1 MIHINRKFALFILA
15 LASLAAAGQTA
26 APARNPQH
34 VPPPKQQ
41 QQASFDVIGPESHI
55 QSPPAN
61 YRFPD
66 GQTYVYNVEWRLW
79 TGGTATL
86 RLDAEGDMQKVTAA
100 ADSTGVVALLFTV
113 HDRFEAR
120 FDPHTFCS
128 QRIFKHTE
136 EGFHKKET
144 TIRFDYAQRK
154 AVLDEKNLKNS
165 ETKHA
170 TQDIPPCV
178 MDVISG
184 IYYIASLPLQVG
196 ANYTFPVSDG
206 NKTLDVRAT
215 VEAREQIK
223 TDAGTFN
230 TLRVRADDASGLLK
244 SRGSAWIW
252 YTEGTQRIP
261 VQMRAR
267 AFWGTLNFKLARVE
281 KK

>member
-1 MIHINRKFALFILA
+1 LICINRKFAVLALA
-15 LASLAAAGQTA
+15 LASLTA
-26 APARNPQH
+26 SAQHASAPKPSQPQQP
-34 VPPPKQQ
+34 VVD
-41 QQASFDVIGPESHI
+41 FIGPESHI
-55 QSPPAN
+55 QPPAPN

-66 GQTYVYNVEWRLW
+66 GQNNVFTGEWRLW
-79 TGGTATL
+79 TAGGATL
-86 RLDAEGDMQKVTAA
+86 RMENDGGAQKVSAT

-128 QRIFKHTE
+128 QGIFKHTE

-144 TIRFDYAQRK
+144 NIRFDYAQRK
-154 AVLDEKNLKNS
+154 AILDERNLKDNT
-165 ETKHA
+165 TKHA

-184 IYYIASLPLQVG
+184 IYYIGSLPLQIG
-196 ANYTFPVSDG
+196 SSYTFPLNDG
-206 NKTLDVRAT
+206 GKTIDVRAT
-215 VEAREQIK
+215 VEGREQIK

-230 TLRVRADDASGLLK
+230 TLRVRTDDASGAMK

-252 YTEGTQRIP
+252 YTEGIQHIP

-281 KK
+281 RK

>member
-1 MIHINRKFALFILA
+1 MVHINRKFAVFLLA

-26 APARNPQH
+26 APTRNPQH
-34 VPPPKQQ
+34 EPAPNQPPS
-41 QQASFDVIGPESHI
+41 AAVDVIGPESHI
-55 QSPPAN
+55 QAPPAN

-66 GQTYVYNVEWRLW
+66 GQAYVYTLEWRLW
-79 TGGTATL
+79 TAGTATL
-86 RLDAEGDMQKVTAA
+86 RMENEGAMRKVTAT
-100 ADSTGVVALLFTV
+100 ADSSGVVALLFTV

-128 QRIFKHTE
+128 QGIFKHTE

-144 TIRFDYAQRK
+144 KIRFDYAQRK
-154 AVLDEKNLKNS
+154 AVLDEKNLKNN
-165 ETKHA
+165 ETKSA
-170 TQDIPPCV
+170 TQDIPPCA

-184 IYYIASLPLQVG
+184 IYYLASLPLQVG
-196 ANYTFPVSDG
+196 TSYTFPVSDG
-206 NKTLDVRAT
+206 SKTIDVRAS

-230 TLRVRADDASGLLK
+230 TLRVRADDASGALK

-267 AFWGTLNFKLARVE
+267 AFWGTLNVKLARVE